1 MKLNVQKRIAA
12 DVLKCSRKR
21 VVFDESQIGDIKEAI
36 TKSDIRGLIHDDIIK
51 KIPAKGISSFRSRA
65 LKIQKSKG
73 RRSGQGSRK
82 GRSGARTNPKESWMA
97 RLRLQR
103 HFLSYLR
110 DKNIIPTKT
119 YRELYLKSKG
129 GYFRSKRHLIYYLT
143 EQNIVAKE
151 VFENPNAAKAKTAKK
166 TKGNA

>member
-12 DVLKCSRKR
+12 DVLKCSKKR
-21 VVFDESQIGDIKEAI
+21 VVFDETQLGDIKEAI

-51 KIPAKGISSFRSRA
+51 KIPSKGISSFRSKA
-65 LKIQKSKG
+65 IKIQKSKG
-73 RRSGQGSRK
+73 RRSGHGSRK
-82 GRSGARTNPKESWMA
+82 GTSGARTNAKESWMA

-110 DKNIIPTKT
+110 DKNIIQTKM
-119 YRELYLKSKG
+119 YRDLYLKSKG

-143 EQNIVAKE
+143 EQNIVGKE
-151 VFENPNAAKAKTAKK
+151 VFANPNTNTVKNIKK
-166 TKGNA
+166 IKGT